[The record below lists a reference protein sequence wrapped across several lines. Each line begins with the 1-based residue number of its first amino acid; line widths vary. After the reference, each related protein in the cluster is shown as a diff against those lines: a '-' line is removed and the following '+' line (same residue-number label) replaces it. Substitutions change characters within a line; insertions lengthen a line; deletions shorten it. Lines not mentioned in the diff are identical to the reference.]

1 MTQNGVNQ
9 AKAANLVI
17 GKKSFWRRYSS
28 DLYRCV
34 KTASIILDITD
45 EKTIVPNKEANNDNT
60 TNSNNLILDERL
72 RERAK
77 GVREGRDK
85 RLSYDEAMEIFKTE
99 QFDEGNTDESEW
111 DIPKLEMEEEAWN
124 RVKDWIE
131 DVVTQAYQN
140 YMSDVNNESGSNQ
153 GEYEIL
159 AITHSGTLRIMIER
173 MVGEQLNPED
183 IKKEETDRDGK
194 KMGRLSIPNTSIT
207 TIDVVPDKGDDLVG
221 QPLDITV
228 QLKHNKRQKVQWKT
242 KLVSLTNTDH
252 LQQTKEL

>member
-9 AKAANLVI
+9 SKAANRVI

-28 DLYRCV
+28 DLHRCI
-34 KTASIILDITD
+34 KTAGIILDLNNETD
-45 EKTIVPNKEANNDNT
+45 EETTVSNKEANTSD
-60 TNSNNLILDERL
+60 NLILEERL

-85 RLSYDEAMEIFKTE
+85 RLSSVEAMEMFRRE
-99 QFDEGNTDESEW
+99 QLNEGNIHESKW
-111 DIPKLEMEEEAWN
+111 DIPKLETEDEAWS

-131 DVVTQAYQN
+131 DVVNQAYQQ
-140 YMSDVNNESGSNQ
+140 YMSDVDNDPGSNQ
-153 GEYEIL
+153 VEYDIL

-183 IKKEETDRDGK
+183 VKKEETDKDGK

-207 TIDVVPDKGDDLVG
+207 IIDVVLDEEINLDR
-221 QPLDITV
+221 QSLDINV
-228 QLKHNKRQKVQWKT
+228 ELKCNKRQKMQWKT
-242 KLVSLTNTDH
+242 KLISLTNTEH
-252 LQQTKEL
+252 LQHTVEL